1 MKHQKNDRRENE
13 IRHFSNLEHIWWGV
27 GTAAGQRR
35 YDNKFSEFVKFCKPD
50 KSCKILEIGCGDGEF
65 TRRLVPASKNIIA
78 TDITPEVVKR
88 GRRKIK
94 YHNVKFL
101 IDDAE
106 ALKFPDNSFDVVCGI
121 SILHH
126 VNCEKSLTEAFRVL
140 KKGGQIFFTEPNLLN
155 PHVFLGLHIP
165 MFRKRMEFSDNET
178 ALIRWQVKGMLQ
190 RIGFKELSVKN
201 YDFLHPKTPTRF
213 INLAQNL
220 SNILD
225 DMPVVKEIS
234 GSLII
239 WAKK

>member
-1 MKHQKNDRRENE
+1 MRYQQNDRKENE
-13 IRHFSNLEHIWWGV
+13 IRHFTNLEHIWWGAKTV
-27 GTAAGQRR
+27 AGQRR
-35 YDNKFSEFVKFCKPD
+35 YDNKFNKF
-50 KSCKILEIGCGDGEF
+50 KSFCEIKKGYKVLEIGSGDGEF
-65 TRRLVPASKNIIA
+65 TSRLVSIKANIVA
-78 TDITPEVVKR
+78 TDITPEVIKR
-88 GRRKIK
+88 GRQMVKNP
-94 YHNVKFL
+94 NVKFS

-106 ALKFPDNSFDVVCGI
+106 SMKFSGNSFDIVCGV

-126 VNCEKSLTEAFRVL
+126 VNTKKALTEAFRIL

-155 PHVFLGLHIP
+155 PHVFLGLHVP

-178 ALIRWQVKGMLQ
+178 ALIRWQVKDMLR
-190 RIGFKELSVKN
+190 RIGFKEVVVKN
-201 YDFLHPKTPTRF
+201 YDFLHPKTPARF